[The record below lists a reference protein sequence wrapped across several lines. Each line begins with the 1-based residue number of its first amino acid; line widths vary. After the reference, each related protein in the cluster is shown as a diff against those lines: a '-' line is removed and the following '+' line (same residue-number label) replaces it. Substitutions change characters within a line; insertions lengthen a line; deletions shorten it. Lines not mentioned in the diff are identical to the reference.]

1 MVAADMF
8 VLILTLLVFP
18 CASLEGKS
26 PPTKTSQITLLN
38 RHVCWRELKVCAVR
52 NRQDLV
58 RVGSLANFGAAQKCR
73 STGYVIN
80 PAHRYLQYRV
90 KKGVYLVSPLSAAVG
105 RHIFVQILLILVP
118 PGLT

>member
-38 RHVCWRELKVCAVR
+38 RRVCWRELKVRAVK

-58 RVGSLANFGAAQKCR
+58 RVGSLANFGAAQKCK
-73 STGYVIN
+73 STGYVIS
-80 PAHRYLQYRV
+80 PAHRHLQY
-90 KKGVYLVSPLSAAVG
+90 
-105 RHIFVQILLILVP
+105 
-118 PGLT
+118 TE